1 MMECYFSWHSLILA
15 GVFAFNVDITNLLKF
30 TQEHRISFYYSLIFL
45 CTQALNQIDEFL
57 MEIRNNRVLGLNGVS
72 DALQTLR
79 KARQV
84 FIWYVFCARGI
95 SLSLQKSPR
104 RKHKQSFADRRT
116 GWAWGTTDYLFVH
129 SMG

>member
-1 MMECYFSWHSLILA
+1 MECYFSWHSLILA

-79 KARQV
+79 KARQGFHMV
-84 FIWYVFCARGI
+84 CLLCEGDITEPA
-95 SLSLQKSPR
+95 KKPA
-104 RKHKQSFADRRT
+104 KKA
-116 GWAWGTTDYLFVH
+116 
-129 SMG
+129 